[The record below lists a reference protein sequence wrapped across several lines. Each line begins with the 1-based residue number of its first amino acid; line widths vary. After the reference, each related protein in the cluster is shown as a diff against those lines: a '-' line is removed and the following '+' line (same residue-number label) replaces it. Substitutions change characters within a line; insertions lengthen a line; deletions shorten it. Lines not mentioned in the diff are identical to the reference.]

1 MFNMHKAKELLPIII
16 AATTESDAVDALV
29 KVAET
34 LHLSQNYTHLVSLKE
49 SMEDSKLQFRKLSE
63 RYRQIPTPRP
73 YHSLHE
79 LRMELSF
86 LFRDFTDNL
95 AFEINKS
102 KIFHEERKTEARAI
116 AMIELKEDAE
126 FQKKIKAT
134 STSALRDIIGAS
146 SSYQEFITLA
156 SFAYGLYQEYQKMS
170 DAMKMLND
178 SLASECREAQYHD
191 QKDMK

>member
-1 MFNMHKAKELLPIII
+1 MNKAKDLVPLIVGATDEK
-16 AATTESDAVDALV
+16 AAVNVLV

-34 LHLSQNYTHLVSLKE
+34 LHLSQNYTHLVTLKDT
-49 SMEDSKLQFRKLSE
+49 MEEYKEKFKEISN

-73 YHSLHE
+73 YNSLHE

-86 LFRDFTDNL
+86 VFRDFTDDL

-116 AMIELKEDAE
+116 AMVELKNDPD
-126 FQKKIKAT
+126 FQKQIKAT

-156 SFAYGLYQEYQKMS
+156 SFSYGLYQEYQKMS

-191 QKDMK
+191 LKDAK

>member
-1 MFNMHKAKELLPIII
+1 MNKSKDLVPFIIE
-16 AATTESDAVDALV
+16 ASDEKGAVDVLV
-29 KVAET
+29 KIAET
-34 LHLSQNYTHLVSLKE
+34 LHISQNYTHLVTIKD
-49 SMEDSKLQFRKLSE
+49 SMDEYKTKFRELSN
-63 RYRQIPTPRP
+63 RYSSIPVPRP
-73 YHSLHE
+73 YNSLHE
-79 LRMELSF
+79 LRVELSF
-86 LFRDFTDNL
+86 LFRDFTDDL

-116 AMIELKEDAE
+116 AMIELKEDQD

-156 SFAYGLYQEYQKMS
+156 SFSYGLYQEYQKMS
-170 DAMKMLND
+170 DAIKMFND

-191 QKDMK
+191 LKDAK

>member
-1 MFNMHKAKELLPIII
+1 MNKAKDLVPLIVE
-16 AATTESDAVDALV
+16 AANEKEAINVLV

-34 LHLSQNYTHLVSLKE
+34 LHLSQNYTHLVTLKDT
-49 SMEDSKLQFRKLSE
+49 MEEYKEKFKEISD

-73 YHSLHE
+73 YNSLHE

-86 LFRDFTDNL
+86 VFRDFTDDL

-116 AMIELKEDAE
+116 AMVELKNDPD
-126 FQKKIKAT
+126 FQKQIKAT

-156 SFAYGLYQEYQKMS
+156 SFSYGLYQEYQKMS
-170 DAMKMLND
+170 DAMKMLTD
-178 SLASECREAQYHD
+178 ALASECREAQYHD
-191 QKDMK
+191 LKDAK

>member
-1 MFNMHKAKELLPIII
+1 MNKAKELLPNIIE
-16 AATTESDAVDALV
+16 ANDEKGAVEVLV
-29 KVAET
+29 KVAEV
-34 LHLSQNYTHLVSLKE
+34 LHLSQNYSHLVELKDT
-49 SMEDSKLQFRKLSE
+49 MEELKGKFKNISD
-63 RYRQIPTPRP
+63 RYREIPTPRP
-73 YHSLHE
+73 YNSLHE

-86 LFRDFTDNL
+86 LFRDFTDAL

-116 AMIELKEDAE
+116 AMIELKNDAD

-156 SFAYGLYQEYQKMS
+156 SFSYGLYQEYQKMS

-178 SLASECREAQYHD
+178 SLASECREAQYND
-191 QKDMK
+191 LKDAK

>member
-1 MFNMHKAKELLPIII
+1 MNKAEELIQPIIE
-16 AATTESDAVDALV
+16 ATDEKGAIDVLV

-34 LHLSQNYTHLVSLKE
+34 LHLSQNYSHLVTLKD
-49 SMEDSKLQFRKLSE
+49 SMEEFKDKFKGLSD

-73 YHSLHE
+73 YNSLHE

-86 LFRDFTDNL
+86 LFRDFTDGL

-102 KIFHEERKTEARAI
+102 KIYHEERKTEARAI
-116 AMIELKEDAE
+116 AMVELKEDPE

-134 STSALRDIIGAS
+134 STSALRDILGAS
-146 SSYQEFITLA
+146 NSYKEFITLS
-156 SFAYGLYQEYQKMS
+156 SFSYGLYQEYQKMS

-178 SLASECREAQYHD
+178 ALASECREAQYHD
-191 QKDMK
+191 LKDAK